1 MDVEYTFY
9 SLNSMKTMEVVEINS
24 GTRLGFIKDF
34 KVDTENYKIT
44 SILMPNE
51 KISIFGKTNDI
62 EIPWHRIK
70 KIGVDVILVDAEDI
84 FEGQIQ

>member
-1 MDVEYTFY
+1 MEYTFY
-9 SLNSMKTMEVVEINS
+9 SLNSIKTMEVVEINS

-51 KISIFGKTNDI
+51 KISIFGKNNDI
-62 EIPWHRIK
+62 EIPWYRIK

>member
-1 MDVEYTFY
+1 MEYTFY
-9 SLNSMKTMEVVEINS
+9 SLNSIKTMEVVEINS

-51 KISIFGKTNDI
+51 KISLFGKNNDI
-62 EIPWHRIK
+62 EIPWYRIK

>member
-1 MDVEYTFY
+1 VEYTFY
-9 SLNSMKTMEVVEINS
+9 SLNSIKTMEVVEINS

-51 KISIFGKTNDI
+51 KISIFGKNNDI
-62 EIPWHRIK
+62 EIPWYRIK

>member
-1 MDVEYTFY
+1 MEYTFY
-9 SLNSMKTMEVVEINS
+9 SLNSIKTMEVVEINS

-51 KISIFGKTNDI
+51 KISIFGKNNDI
-62 EIPWHRIK
+62 EIPWYRIK
-70 KIGVDVILVDAEDI
+70 KIEVDVILVDAEDI

>member
-1 MDVEYTFY
+1 MEYTFY

-34 KVDTENYKIT
+34 KVDTENYKII

-51 KISIFGKTNDI
+51 KVTIFGKKNDI
-62 EIPWHRIK
+62 EVPWYRIK